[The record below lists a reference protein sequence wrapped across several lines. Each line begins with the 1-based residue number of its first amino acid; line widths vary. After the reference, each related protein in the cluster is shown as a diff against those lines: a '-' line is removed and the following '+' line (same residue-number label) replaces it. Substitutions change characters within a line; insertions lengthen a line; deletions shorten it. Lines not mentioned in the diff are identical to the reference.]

1 MISRNLIGKLNNIR
15 KILYEDIDNFCLI
28 LEMMGLLLVQNESGK
43 YEIQRVKGIGGS
55 KMKIT
60 GADDDNDKEKI

>member
-1 MISRNLIGKLNNIR
+1 MISRNPIGKLNSMS

-28 LEMMGLLLVQNESGK
+28 LEMMGLLLVQNESGN
-43 YEIQRVKGIGGS
+43 YEIQRVKGIEGS

-60 GADDDNDKEKI
+60 GADDDNDKENI